1 MRSKSFC
8 YGFLWRPV
16 GDAAHILM
24 EDSSKW
30 GVHSHSY
37 PREIRRD
44 THTLPRNQRELRAGQ
59 NQNNCSSPPSC
70 HKLLNYV
77 LFIEP
82 IKQWKNVWLCFY
94 GFFLFRC
101 HLYAHRCCLL
111 WDVGVLVCL
120 WARLTGNEL
129 GGAKYS
135 SLICQ
140 KIWASRVKLKQAIVR
155 ATDQDGD
162 QAL

>member
-1 MRSKSFC
+1 MKASRRFSSHAYEGQQQVRGSFAQ
-8 YGFLWRPV
+8 LPERNPK
-16 GDAAHILM
+16 
-24 EDSSKW
+24 E
-30 GVHSHSY
+30 
-37 PREIRRD
+37 
-44 THTLPRNQRELRAGQ
+44 HTY
-59 NQNNCSSPPSC
+59 SSPETRGNSEQVKTKTTAPHPAPC

-77 LFIEP
+77 LFIAP
-82 IKQWKNVWLCFY
+82 IKLWKNVWLCFY

-111 WDVGVLVCL
+111 RDVGVRVHL

-129 GGAKYS
+129 GGARYS

-140 KIWASRVKLKQAIVR
+140 KIWASRVKLKQSLVT
-155 ATDQDGD
+155 ATDQEGD